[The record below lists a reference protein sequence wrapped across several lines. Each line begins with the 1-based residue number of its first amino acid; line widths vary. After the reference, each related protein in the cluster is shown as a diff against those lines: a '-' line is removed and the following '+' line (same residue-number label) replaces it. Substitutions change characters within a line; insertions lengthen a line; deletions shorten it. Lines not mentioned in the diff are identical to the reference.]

1 MKEPSENISP
11 SPLSFSRDSRD
22 FLSNVRDFF
31 NSPKRLAKFAR
42 LERDG
47 IRLIFLPLT
56 SRRKYFLSDW
66 SLLSV
71 LATIKENKK
80 M

>member
-1 MKEPSENISP
+1 MKEPSENIP

-22 FLSNVRDFF
+22 FLPNVRDFF
-31 NSPKRLAKFAR
+31 YNSLKRLAKFAR

-56 SRRKYFLSDW
+56 K
-66 SLLSV
+66 
-71 LATIKENKK
+71 
-80 M
+80 